1 MEKVKCLIIAS
12 GPAGYTAA
20 IYTSRAN
27 LNPVLYEGIE
37 PGGQLTTTTEIDNY
51 PGYPEGIDGNQL
63 MGHMR
68 KQAERFGA
76 DIRRGT
82 VTRASRRGRST
93 WSSTAKNR
101 SKPTASSSLRALR
114 RAIWDYP
121 PRRNTG
127 DRA

>member
-1 MEKVKCLIIAS
+1 MEKVKCLIIGS

-82 VTRASRRGRST
+82 VTRRGRST

>member
-1 MEKVKCLIIAS
+1 MEKVKCLIIGS

-82 VTRASRRGRST
+82 VTRADLSSRPFHLVVDGEKQIEADSLIIWLRSAGRST
-93 WSSTAKNR
+93 
-101 SKPTASSSLRALR
+101 
-114 RAIWDYP
+114 
-121 PRRNTG
+121 
-127 DRA
+127 